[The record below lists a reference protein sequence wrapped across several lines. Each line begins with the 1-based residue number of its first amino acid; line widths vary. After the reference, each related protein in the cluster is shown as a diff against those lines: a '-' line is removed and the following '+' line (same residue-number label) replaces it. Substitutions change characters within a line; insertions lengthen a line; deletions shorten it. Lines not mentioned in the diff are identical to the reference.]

1 MENPVAAPR
10 SAEPVVVRDR
20 DYGRPRVWIA
30 KLLTLDQTM
39 TVLALSQDRR
49 IAPFGQ

>member
-1 MENPVAAPR
+1 MENPGATPR

-20 DYGRPRVWIA
+20 DYGRPRVWVA
-30 KLLTLDQTM
+30 KLRTLGQTM
-39 TVLALSQDRR
+39 TVLALSQDRK